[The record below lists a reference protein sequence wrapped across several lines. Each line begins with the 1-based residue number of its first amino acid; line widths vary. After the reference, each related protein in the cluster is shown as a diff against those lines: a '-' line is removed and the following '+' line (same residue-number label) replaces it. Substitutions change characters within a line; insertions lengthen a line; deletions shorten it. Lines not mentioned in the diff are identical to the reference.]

1 MNKREIAEIK
11 KINKFSSDGC
21 TIERMC
27 VCYVDAE
34 KNIILKDRD
43 AFFSLPEDEI
53 FKYLEILRKGCLANW
68 GKTYFQERSRER
80 LKNLVD
86 HKNC

>member
-21 TIERMC
+21 TIDRMC

-34 KNIILKDRD
+34 NNIILKDRD

-53 FKYLEILRKGCLANW
+53 FLSTRGCQARILGGQGAKRASVGMI
-68 GKTYFQERSRER
+68 S
-80 LKNLVD
+80 
-86 HKNC
+86 